1 VPAGPTL
8 ARRFHHTA
16 TTMSFRPIL
25 TFSVC
30 ALGFLVPVNAQLPPK
45 PPVAPA
51 PQQAP
56 PAKPLKDEDAAKLLE
71 QLTQMAKTL
80 DEQKFGYNA
89 KVIREL
95 RDAGASAD
103 KSFALWLD
111 CMKDVEYDQKGRT
124 STDFAEWKRRQT
136 KDSNRDRDAA
146 LQLQVQWLA
155 IVLMHSNARTDAA
168 RGEAIAAGVAFLET
182 VVDRI
187 QKSDGRLDDIAQGN
201 VLNSV
206 FAKHYKLDT
215 TLPRKEGG
223 AYAPGDLEGIYD
235 GMILPYYREAKLA
248 TSLMQAW
255 TKRIEQETA
264 IAAAFKFIEA
274 REKFTAE
281 RLPELR
287 WGQALDLFQLG
298 QEETAAQQ
306 MLSLIKANMSHR
318 NASRWME
325 ELTALLKDEE
335 LPEPSGASPGPMP
348 RESPGNA
355 PANGGRAPRPF
366 GPGGRGNGPGRS

>member
-1 VPAGPTL
+1 VSAGLTL
-8 ARRFHHTA
+8 ARRIHHTA

-25 TFSVC
+25 TVSVC
-30 ALGFLVPVNAQLPPK
+30 SLGLLVPVHAQLPPK
-45 PPVAPA
+45 PPAAPA

-56 PAKPLKDEDAAKLLE
+56 PSKPLKDEDTAKLLE
-71 QLTQMAKTL
+71 QLSQMAKTL

-95 RDAGASAD
+95 REAGASAD

-124 STDFAEWKRRQT
+124 SIEFSEWKRRQT
-136 KDSNRDRDAA
+136 KDSNRERDAA

-168 RGEAIAAGVAFLET
+168 RGEAIAAAVAFLET
-182 VVDRI
+182 VVDSI
-187 QKSDGRLDDIAQGN
+187 QKADGQLDDLARGS

-215 TLPRKEGG
+215 TVTRQEGG
-223 AYAPGDLEGIYD
+223 SYSPGDLEGIYD
-235 GMILPYYREAKLA
+235 GMILPYYRDAKLA

-264 IAAAFKFIEA
+264 VAAAFKFIEA
-274 REKFTAE
+274 KEKFTTE

-306 MLSLIKANMSHR
+306 MLSIIKANMSHR

-325 ELTALLKDEE
+325 ELTALLKDEK
-335 LPEPSGASPGPMP
+335 LPEPSGAAPGPMP
-348 RESPGNA
+348 RDIPA
-355 PANGGRAPRPF
+355 APPANGGRGLRPF